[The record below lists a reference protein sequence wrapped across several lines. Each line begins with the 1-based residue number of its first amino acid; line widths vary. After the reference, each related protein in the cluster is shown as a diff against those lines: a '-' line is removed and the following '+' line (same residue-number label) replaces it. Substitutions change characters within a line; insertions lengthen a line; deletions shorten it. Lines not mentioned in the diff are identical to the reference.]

1 MILDAENEQMILDA
15 ENEHM
20 ILDAENEQTILD
32 AENEQMILDAE
43 KFAEEDKA
51 KPVEEE
57 ATEIKPD
64 FRGIV
69 LGFKSNG
76 VMTDKIIDYT
86 SEVGVDEIK
95 SRQNNNFND
104 M

>member
-1 MILDAENEQMILDA
+1 MILDAD
-15 ENEHM
+15 
-20 ILDAENEQTILD
+20 
-32 AENEQMILDAE
+32 

-51 KPVEEE
+51 IKYDDSPPSPQAIQVKSAIAPMKKIARDAAPVEKE
-57 ATEIKPD
+57 ATGIKPD

-95 SRQNNNFND
+95 SRQNTNFNG